1 MASRLVTQ
9 EDLDKYPQLKYK
21 GVSRNQHFD
30 FSQLEAEEKALEE
43 NKETEK
49 PKASKKEAAK
59 TDKK

>member
-1 MASRLVTQ
+1 MTTRLVTAADKQ
-9 EDLDKYPQLKYK
+9 KYPQLNSM
-21 GVSRNQHFD
+21 GVSVNQNFD
-30 FSQLEAEEKALEE
+30 FSTLEAEEKALEE